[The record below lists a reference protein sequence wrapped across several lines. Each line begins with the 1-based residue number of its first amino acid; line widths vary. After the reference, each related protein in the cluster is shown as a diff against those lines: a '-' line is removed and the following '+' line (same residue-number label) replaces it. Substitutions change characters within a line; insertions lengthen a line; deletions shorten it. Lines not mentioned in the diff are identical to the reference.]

1 MEKKGNQ
8 TRCVTCGDTLVPS
21 RKFIASTY
29 MYWNRPWGS
38 MLKMS
43 VPVTPY
49 ACMTCGRVYLYLSDK
64 NKIIREFNELPEE
77 ERENHKE
84 E

>member
-8 TRCVTCGDTLVPS
+8 THCVTCGDALVPP

-38 MLKMS
+38 ILKMS
-43 VPVTPY
+43 APVIPY
-49 ACMTCGRVYLYLSDK
+49 ACMKCGRVYLYLSDK
-64 NKIIREFNELPEE
+64 NKIIREFSKLPEDEKNKCQE
-77 ERENHKE
+77 E
-84 E
+84 